1 MDQTFIHKCPYCLS
15 NNKLSDYSKLSVAK
29 CGYCKNPLI
38 LNREDLRF
46 SILKELYDHKYKS
59 KDSWID
65 VYVKSKEVK
74 LAYEYLIEKK
84 LIRLSSSSYPKTN
97 SYTIELLEYSVEIT
111 AEGIDQVEKTTGT
124 KYKQLSILSL
134 FQQEVK
140 QARDRW
146 RDNFNQESTQR
157 QEEKAKKAQEWKVKK
172 RKQEIEEQER
182 LRRMKEKKRER
193 TVVWVGSF
201 IIAVCITIAKILWR

>member
-1 MDQTFIHKCPYCLS
+1 MTQTFIHKCPYCLT

-46 SILKELYDHKYKS
+46 SILKELYDHKYKY
-59 KDSWID
+59 KGSWID

-97 SYTIELLEYSVEIT
+97 SYISRLLEYNVEIT
-111 AEGIDQVEKTTGT
+111 AVGIDQVEKTTAT
-124 KYKQLSILSL
+124 KYKQLSIIAL
-134 FQQEVK
+134 FQQEIK
-140 QARDRW
+140 QARDQW
-146 RDNFNQESTQR
+146 WDNFNQDSAQKLK
-157 QEEKAKKAQEWKVKK
+157 EKAKKEQEWKEKK

-182 LRRMKEKKRER
+182 LRRIKEKKRER
-193 TVVWVGSF
+193 TIVWVGSV
-201 IIAVCITIAKILWR
+201 IIAVSITIAKILWR